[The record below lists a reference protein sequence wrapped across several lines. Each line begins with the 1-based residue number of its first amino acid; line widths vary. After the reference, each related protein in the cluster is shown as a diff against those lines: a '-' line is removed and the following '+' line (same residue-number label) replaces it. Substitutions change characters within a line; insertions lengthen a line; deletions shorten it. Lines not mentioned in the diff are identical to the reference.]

1 MVQDN
6 LSIFCVLEID
16 LEDREG
22 LSQRVFERGNAVLGI
37 SGRSAPA
44 MCADERHGLA
54 IALKQ
59 RDQFVGARRFDPMER
74 AHVLR
79 RRPIEWEAKRE

>member
-37 SGRSAPA
+37 SGRSAPR
-44 MCADERHGLA
+44 CALTSGMDWRS
-54 IALKQ
+54 
-59 RDQFVGARRFDPMER
+59 R
-74 AHVLR
+74 
-79 RRPIEWEAKRE
+79 